1 MRKRINVILT
11 IIIVACIINLV
22 LDVLIIY
29 ANNQTISRYEQVVNE
44 YYPHSE
50 DLYTLSDNLHKM
62 HSLTFSLIV
71 TPEEEE
77 AQKKEEEIE
86 RVDKTI
92 QSALTSYAAYSQDK
106 DEQLLLQRLYSSYTN
121 YRSQQETAIAL
132 SKSSVKRSLEYIN
145 TTMKLKIDT
154 INETLSEINDIVEK
168 NVAQNQEELLHA
180 QTLSNALTV
189 SALLSLIILGTI
201 VIIILRKDAT
211 RLLHFVYDELKNRE
225 HKIIHMQSRTIEGMA
240 GLVESRDGETGEHV
254 RNTAL
259 YVELIAQKLAEDSPY
274 KKEMTPEYISLLKRY
289 APLHDVGK
297 IVISDTILL
306 KPARLTTDEFELM
319 KQHTLEG
326 GTIIDNILADIETPE
341 RIKIARD
348 IAVHHHERW
357 DGSGYPSHLAGQ
369 NIPLGARIMS
379 VADVFDALISKRC
392 YKDAFT
398 LEDAYAIIRESDG
411 TQFDPVVVKAFFSA
425 LPKIE
430 AHIKNSQDK
439 SAPAV

>member
-1 MRKRINVILT
+1 MRKRINVIMT
-11 IIIVACIINLV
+11 IIVAACIINLI
-22 LDVLIIY
+22 LDALIIY
-29 ANNQTISRYEQVVNE
+29 GNNQTITKYKQVVDE
-44 YYPHSE
+44 YFPHTE
-50 DLYTLSDNLHKM
+50 DLYTLSENLHKM

-71 TPEEEE
+71 TQEEQE
-77 AQKKEEEIE
+77 AEKKMKEIE
-86 RVDKTI
+86 KADKLI
-92 QSALTSYAAYSQDK
+92 QSTLTSYAAYSQDK
-106 DEQLLLQRLYSSYTN
+106 EEQLLLQKLYSSYVN
-121 YRSQQETAIAL
+121 YCSQQETAIEI
-132 SKSSVKRSLEYIN
+132 SKSSVKRSLEYVN
-145 TTMKLKIDT
+145 TTMKSKIDT
-154 INETLSEINDIVEK
+154 INETLDEINTIVEGYA
-168 NVAQNQEELLHA
+168 VQTQEDLIHS
-180 QTLSNALTV
+180 QTLSNALTI
-189 SALLSLIILGTI
+189 SAFLSLIILGT
-201 VIIILRKDAT
+201 VVVIILRKDAM

-274 KKEMTPEYISLLKRY
+274 KQEMTPDYISLLKRY

-326 GTIIDNILADIETPE
+326 GSIIDNILADIETPE
-341 RIKIARD
+341 HIKIARD

-357 DGSGYPSHLAGQ
+357 DGTGYPSRLAGQ
-369 NIPLGARIMS
+369 DIPLGARIMS

-398 LEDAYAIIRESDG
+398 LEDAYKIIRESDG

-425 LPKIE
+425 KPKIE
-430 AHIKNSQDK
+430 AHIKKSQNEN
-439 SAPAV
+439 APAV